1 MMTVKMNKHLH
12 DEMLFENKN
21 KNYGAFLI
29 RKLYDKNL
37 LMALLI
43 TLITTVFLFC
53 LPLIIQ
59 WFNAETVEPVKQKVI
74 EYTELMAPPPID
86 ETVPPPPPVAPP
98 PPVKTTIKFLP
109 PVVKPDQEV
118 TEEIATQEE
127 LEEADPGT
135 ETVEGNGIEGLT
147 DGEGIIEE
155 PVEETP
161 FLIVEQMPQFPG
173 GEEALFAYLNKN
185 IKYPAMAKENHIT
198 GTVYISFV
206 VRSDGKISDVK
217 VLRGISG
224 GCNEEAIRVVSS
236 MPEWKPGKQAG
247 KSVPVSYNLPISFKL
262 K

>member
-21 KNYGAFLI
+21 NNYGAFLL

-43 TLITTVFLFC
+43 TLIVTLFFFC

-155 PVEETP
+155 PVEEKP